1 MAEKKGKSFGELFED
16 NGSMANT
23 GELPQEPAGDEEV
36 DEDELGNEL
45 DSDLANIADDLATA
59 LVGAMDSVLGGE
71 AGDDLADVPDMLA
84 KDDEPGPE
92 GDPEQDHPSDVDD
105 GEGGEDEVPPPAA
118 SDDEP
123 DGVDLPDRD
132 HDDEDESM
140 EGGEEE
146 GGGGDVHDKLDSLDS
161 KLDMLLKDEEGEQNE
176 GETMPPGSE
185 DSEPELD
192 EEGDENKMVEA
203 GDENKM
209 LENFF
214 KSIKKG

>member
-1 MAEKKGKSFGELFED
+1 MAQRKGNSFGELFED

-71 AGDDLADVPDMLA
+71 AGDDLADVPDMLD
-84 KDDEPGPE
+84 KSDDAPGAE
-92 GDPEQDHPSDVDD
+92 GDPEQDHPSDIDD
-105 GEGGEDEVPPPAA
+105 GEDGEDEMPPAPA
-118 SDDEP
+118 GDDEP

-140 EGGEEE
+140 EGEEE
-146 GGGGDVHDKLDSLDS
+146 GGGDVHDKLDSLES
-161 KLDMLLKDEEGEQNE
+161 KLDLLLKDEEGEQNE

-185 DSEPELD
+185 DDKPELE

-214 KSIKKG
+214 NSIKKG